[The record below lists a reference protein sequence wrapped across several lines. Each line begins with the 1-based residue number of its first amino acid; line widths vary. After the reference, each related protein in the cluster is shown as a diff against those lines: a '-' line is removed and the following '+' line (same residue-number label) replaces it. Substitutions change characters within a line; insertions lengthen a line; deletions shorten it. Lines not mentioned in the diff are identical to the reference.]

1 MEPPE
6 VPLEEVNEHIQHHTA
21 RHGHGHG
28 HGDEHGGGHGEGHG
42 DGHGAQPGK
51 PAPERWTMGVALSTA
66 LFAALAAIASLIAGG
81 QANEAM
87 AAQIRSSDRWS
98 EYQAK
103 SIKAHLLDN
112 KIEVLAALGHP
123 ENARDKADQEKYR
136 AEKGGLHDL
145 AEHMEKDAEEHL
157 LHHETMATAVTMFQ
171 VAIAMGAIA
180 VLTRMRM
187 FWIVS
192 LTLGAVGVLSFTRGA
207 LSIVRAAEP
216 PAHVHASEHGAS
228 AKPEGPGQ
236 AETAP
241 AVEQPH
247 AAPADH
253 PAAASEPAARHPAA
267 PSP

>member
-1 MEPPE
+1 MEAPE
-6 VPLEEVNEHIQHHTA
+6 VPLEEVTEHIQHHTA
-21 RHGHGHG
+21 RHGHG
-28 HGDEHGGGHGEGHG
+28 DGHG
-42 DGHGAQPGK
+42 DGHGTLAGK

-123 ENARDKADQEKYR
+123 ESAKDKADQEKYR
-136 AEKGGLHDL
+136 AEKAELHEL
-145 AEHMEKDAEEHL
+145 AEHLEKESEEHL
-157 LHHETMATAVTMFQ
+157 LRHETMATAVTMFQ

-187 FWIVS
+187 FWFIS
-192 LTLGAVGVLSFTRGA
+192 LALGLIGALSFSRGA
-207 LSIVRAAEP
+207 LSSPHAADAT
-216 PAHVHASEHGAS
+216 AHAHPSEHGAQ
-228 AKPEGPGQ
+228 AKPSGGEHAEAARPPEEAHATPPGPSAG
-236 AETAP
+236 EP
-241 AVEQPH
+241 A
-247 AAPADH
+247 AAH
-253 PAAASEPAARHPAA
+253 PAATTP
-267 PSP
+267 